1 MGPRLP
7 LIRLVAALALTAPAV
22 ALTVAAVAP
31 GEAHAQAFPQ
41 PLVELIPGGE
51 VVGDGQTQVELHFV
65 ALGVDG
71 KPLAGLNGKFGGGV
85 KDAKLTEVQP
95 GLYRATWTP
104 PAVDKRKALEFTFSG
119 TSAGG
124 KIERA
129 WSITVQPPA
138 PTKVGAS
145 ASPDKLTLGVDSTAS
160 VTFRLDGP
168 SGPVATGEL
177 VALASNGS
185 VQNITNMGDGRYIA
199 QFTAPTPTYPQLAL
213 VTVADRRD
221 PARSY
226 GQLVIPLNGKTTFK
240 VPGQPPGATVILNIA
255 GQEFMGQA
263 DGTGTAPVNIVVPP
277 GVTSAKVTTV
287 LNGQRTESQVDLKP
301 PPSKRVLF
309 FPAST
314 GVPAD
319 PSQGVPLRAFVTR
332 PDGQPDTAA
341 RVTFSADK
349 GSVSEAKHEGNGI
362 YAATFSP
369 PTAAAAGTVTFK
381 VSVADSAGAQED
393 SVAANLAP
401 TRPGGLRLNV
411 EPPSLD
417 PTTTTFQVLAKVTDP
432 AGAGS
437 AGRSLSFTAAG
448 AAAEGAT
455 QDLGNGDY
463 KATFRTVGNTNV
475 ELVGSASVPASGNP
489 LARVLVLPL
498 RDAIKT
504 GDDYTSVAIITIDQY
519 GYPVANV
526 PVELSAITGDG
537 RLSGNVTTDGG
548 GVAIATYTAGK
559 DAAIVTIRA
568 EAQGRVGSG
577 ALVQSAATLSLPP
590 LTPSSSPLVGTQIA
604 AWKRTLATAAAPAV
618 ELLPMNGGT
627 ISAPVSVGNGEFT
640 ANYTVPAGA
649 TGDLRVAVST
659 SGGAVASILTL
670 PVSGAAAGAWGAAP
684 AGPAQA
690 AQPAQTQPAQP
701 AQPEP
706 AKEPKAPKTP
716 GEFTWLRASAGYS
729 GGIYSY
735 FERSTLTDGPIY
747 DGEVNVGYGDV
758 DTAKTAGFDI
768 HGRAWL
774 PMLDYVGFDAGYR
787 LTRWSIQMPE
797 GFEDPIKDGISRA
810 WGKAMG
816 RYHYDSGKNRFS
828 AGGSIGFQTS
838 DFMYFRVD
846 RSDDPEVNDVLNY
859 DQLVTVGPTLGF
871 EASYE
876 LGKQAYAQA
885 GYEMGFTD
893 FNGIFSDAISL
904 ELGYALNDFLYVTGN
919 AGRFHRSTRI
929 YYGDNKDYVGDLED
943 QLWSFGLGLGYQR

>member
-7 LIRLVAALALTAPAV
+7 LIRLVAALALAAPAV
-22 ALTVAAVAP
+22 ALTAATVAP
-31 GEAHAQAFPQ
+31 SLAHAQAFPQ

-51 VVGDGQTQVELHFV
+51 VVGDGQTQVELHFI

-85 KDAKLTEVQP
+85 KDAKLAEVQP

-119 TSAGG
+119 NSAGG

-145 ASPDKLTLGVDSTAS
+145 ASPEKLTLGVDSTAS

-168 SGPVATGEL
+168 SGPVSTGEL

-277 GVTSAKVTTV
+277 GVANAKVTTV
-287 LNGQRTESQVDLKP
+287 LNGQRTESQIDLKP

-432 AGAGS
+432 SGAGS

-498 RDAIKT
+498 RDAVKT

-568 EAQGRVGSG
+568 EAQGRVGAG

-604 AWKRTLATAAAPAV
+604 AWKRTLATARVSRGGAAVAAAPPSAPVGQAGPPARVMATATPSSAAPGAVVALKVQVTDANGRAAAAPAV

-659 SGGAVASILTL
+659 SGGAVASI
-670 PVSGAAAGAWGAAP
+670 
-684 AGPAQA
+684 
-690 AQPAQTQPAQP
+690 
-701 AQPEP
+701 
-706 AKEPKAPKTP
+706 
-716 GEFTWLRASAGYS
+716 
-729 GGIYSY
+729 
-735 FERSTLTDGPIY
+735 
-747 DGEVNVGYGDV
+747 
-758 DTAKTAGFDI
+758 
-768 HGRAWL
+768 
-774 PMLDYVGFDAGYR
+774 
-787 LTRWSIQMPE
+787 
-797 GFEDPIKDGISRA
+797 
-810 WGKAMG
+810 
-816 RYHYDSGKNRFS
+816 
-828 AGGSIGFQTS
+828 
-838 DFMYFRVD
+838 
-846 RSDDPEVNDVLNY
+846 
-859 DQLVTVGPTLGF
+859 
-871 EASYE
+871 
-876 LGKQAYAQA
+876 
-885 GYEMGFTD
+885 
-893 FNGIFSDAISL
+893 
-904 ELGYALNDFLYVTGN
+904 
-919 AGRFHRSTRI
+919 
-929 YYGDNKDYVGDLED
+929 
-943 QLWSFGLGLGYQR
+943 